1 MSNLQ
6 NIIEENKKSLNDTSL
21 FRAGGS
27 CWEVCDFEAI
37 CEDIKENNHLS
48 QLRLI
53 EGFRE
58 MVDKDLEVVLEF
70 VERYNKNDAEK
81 EVAQSALS
89 LKNIKEELNNN
100 EENDN
105 KSF

>member
-1 MSNLQ
+1 MPNLQ

-58 MVDKDLEVVLEF
+58 MVREKHRKVLGSGSGAGAF
-70 VERYNKNDAEK
+70 
-81 EVAQSALS
+81 ALGLDWS
-89 LKNIKEELNNN
+89 GGNTYYYVGFRCVRGI
-100 EENDN
+100 
-105 KSF
+105 

>member
-1 MSNLQ
+1 MPNLQ

-53 EGFRE
+53 EWFRE
-58 MVDKDLEVVLEF
+58 MVKGMKRKKGTDDYVL
-70 VERYNKNDAEK
+70 RDQDAWYNQAIREI
-81 EVAQSALS
+81 LS
-89 LKNIKEELNNN
+89 ELGNIN
-100 EENDN
+100 EI
-105 KSF
+105 K

>member
-1 MSNLQ
+1 MPNLQ
-6 NIIEENKKSLNDTSL
+6 NIIAENEREISSVLESFDIREYEGYLEAREEIKKKVHS
-21 FRAGGS
+21 
-27 CWEVCDFEAI
+27 
-37 CEDIKENNHLS
+37 S

>member
-58 MVDKDLEVVLEF
+58 MVR
-70 VERYNKNDAEK
+70 ERIGMVDIAIKSVDEK
-81 EVAQSALS
+81 EGLDSYFGGQKLILNRLLS
-89 LKNIKEELNNN
+89 ELGSINEIK
-100 EENDN
+100 
-105 KSF
+105 

>member
-1 MSNLQ
+1 MPNLKQ
-6 NIIEENKKSLNDTSL
+6 IIEENKKSLNDTSL

-58 MVDKDLEVVLEF
+58 MVREKMLP
-70 VERYNKNDAEK
+70 ERQRSLVSQDWFDSWNDCCDAI
-81 EVAQSALS
+81 LS
-89 LKNIKEELNNN
+89 ELGNIN
-100 EENDN
+100 EI
-105 KSF
+105 K

>member
-1 MSNLQ
+1 MPNLKQ
-6 NIIEENKKSLNDTSL
+6 IIEENKKSLNDTSL

-58 MVDKDLEVVLEF
+58 MVREKQKQAEVEEKQSDNDKIKAYFNGAYCNLG
-70 VERYNKNDAEK
+70 
-81 EVAQSALS
+81 ALLS
-89 LKNIKEELNNN
+89 ELGNIN
-100 EENDN
+100 EI
-105 KSF
+105 K

>member
-1 MSNLQ
+1 MTNLKQ
-6 NIIEENKKSLNDTSL
+6 IIEENKKSLNDTSL

-58 MVDKDLEVVLEF
+58 MVREKMLP
-70 VERYNKNDAEK
+70 ERQRSLVSQDWFDSWNDCCNAI
-81 EVAQSALS
+81 LS
-89 LKNIKEELNNN
+89 ELGNIN
-100 EENDN
+100 EI
-105 KSF
+105 K

>member
-1 MSNLQ
+1 MPNLQ

-53 EGFRE
+53 EWFRE
-58 MVDKDLEVVLEF
+58 MV
-70 VERYNKNDAEK
+70 REK
-81 EVAQSALS
+81 HRKLLGSV
-89 LKNIKEELNNN
+89 
-100 EENDN
+100 EENDIWRSGYN
-105 KSF
+105 RAIDDLLSELGDINEIK

>member
-58 MVDKDLEVVLEF
+58 MVREKMKQVMVFDRSLKEGGGHSDFKAIE
-70 VERYNKNDAEK
+70 YNK
-81 EVAQSALS
+81 ALDDLLS
-89 LKNIKEELNNN
+89 ELGSINEIK
-100 EENDN
+100 
-105 KSF
+105 